1 MKIKLIASDM
11 DDTLLNNNR
20 EISPRNEAAIKKLSK
35 AELFLRLL
43 PGVCIAQC
51 SRMRKSLALMC
62 RWFRITAHWLKARS
76 AERFM

>member
-20 EISPRNEAAIKKLSK
+20 EISLRNEAAIKKPSK

-43 PGVCIAQC
+43 PGACIAQ
-51 SRMRKSLALMC
+51 
-62 RWFRITAHWLKARS
+62 
-76 AERFM
+76 